1 MPGFYTVMAARNA
14 GNKPNPHG
22 GELTKWYVTLANDK
36 GQEMSR
42 IYWQRKAG
50 SEVSV
55 GDKVYGTVTQGDYG
69 PRFKMEPRPDG
80 STPPSSIPSAGPQAG
95 GDAGVPPNPAQ
106 QGHVSKAADDGR
118 EPSFQDERQ
127 RRIERQHS
135 QEMAIRLFAAAEPIA
150 DGRTAKTHLPVIK
163 ALTDWFAND
172 LNSPHSPPSTGHSP
186 DGNGEGVAVHSV
198 EKGEGAAPSS
208 ESLEQEVDRQVASG
222 GLVEVRDRGETF

>member
-1 MPGFYTVMAARNA
+1 MSGFYEVIAARNA

-22 GELTKWYVTLANDK
+22 GELTKWYVTLRNEA

-42 IYWQRKAG
+42 VYWQRKVG
-50 SEVSV
+50 NEVNV
-55 GDKVYGTVTQGDYG
+55 GDRVYGSVTKGDYG
-69 PRFKMEPRPDG
+69 PRFKMEQVPDG
-80 STPPSSIPSAGPQAG
+80 VSLTPPTPSAGPQAG
-95 GDAGVPPNPAQ
+95 GDTGVTPNP
-106 QGHVSKAADDGR
+106 GNTPPKAADGGR
-118 EPSFQDERQ
+118 DFQDERQ